1 MFIWLNT
8 FSWCTEQKKKTAW
21 EIKKDWMRNSIR
33 SSFLL
38 QPAGLHLSQQLT
50 LIHHHNQSDRELPL
64 CSVSQN
70 RYALFIMANNVL
82 FLVSPILIHDNHSMM
97 SVKRTTDMTAS
108 NIYITNFPVITL
120 KQKQINNRL
129 TKQDVFM
136 KLLLHQ
142 GSEDVQ

>member
-1 MFIWLNT
+1 
-8 FSWCTEQKKKTAW
+8 
-21 EIKKDWMRNSIR
+21 MRNSIR

-70 RYALFIMANNVL
+70 RYALFIMANDVL